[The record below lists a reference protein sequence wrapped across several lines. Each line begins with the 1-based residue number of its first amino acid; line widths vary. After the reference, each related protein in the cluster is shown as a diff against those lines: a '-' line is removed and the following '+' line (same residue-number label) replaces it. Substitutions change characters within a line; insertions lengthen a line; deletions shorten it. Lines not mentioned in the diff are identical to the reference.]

1 MISST
6 VKKLFLN
13 PMIISLIITFGC
25 AEESMVDSIDTDDI
39 QDLGIDQRTVATP
52 STSLDFDQSVEP
64 EADYDYDQA
73 TSEIACQLTA
83 LHQSNVTACLD
94 MLDYSMGTC
103 DLNGDI
109 FYALKTSDIE
119 TDFSCRDQDG
129 DCSYLCDGWTLPP
142 LLQDPDDRRAS
153 IRADQ
158 DMPNM
163 ANQGSIYPQGN
174 LLCTSPVE
182 EDTESLNICRYD
194 VIFREVSL
202 IKECENDGILW
213 IEPSEER
220 EGGFQVNLGWF
231 DLTSNV
237 TIPPLRVPIDF
248 QPSQIACAL
257 DTDFNWNVLLAHS
270 SSNLIYQFDN
280 GNTRFEPIVLNETLI
295 PRVEERDL
303 DLLMV
308 NESRLFS
315 WSYSNS
321 RNSQLDDLNRPITV
335 WRFSN
340 SRLYYG
346 DLPSQVIDQQ
356 MRCLT
361 CNNVS
366 MRLRS
371 AYLMDD
377 LTVKLSEEGF
387 EHELFNER
395 GPFKAIDSSDQ
406 LLALVPNEEEV
417 THLIFSLWSEASSL
431 DPTMMDSTLLDFPL
445 IFDASAWGFQ
455 SVTLKAMNGLNVLV
469 TLKESNAEIDETES
483 LKTTWGVYNAL
494 SDRLQLIDK
503 DELISQLSA
512 LGIGNN
518 LEWGDPLLH
527 HSWVSWPVQENG
539 ILNLITIQLSP

>member
-1 MISST
+1 
-6 VKKLFLN
+6 
-13 PMIISLIITFGC
+13 MIISLIITFGC
-25 AEESMVDSIDTDDI
+25 AEESMVDSIYTGDI
-39 QDLGIDQRTVATP
+39 QDLGIDPRIFTP
-52 STSLDFDQSVEP
+52 PSSSTDSDQPVDDDYDQSVY
-64 EADYDYDQA
+64 DDYDQA
-73 TSEIACQLTA
+73 MSEMASCQLTA
-83 LHQSNVTACLD
+83 LHQSNVTTCLD
-94 MLDYSMGTC
+94 ILDYSMGTC
-103 DLNGDI
+103 DLNEDI
-109 FYALKTSDIE
+109 FYALKESDIE

-174 LLCTSPVE
+174 LLCTSSVE

-231 DLTSNV
+231 DLTSNL
-237 TIPPLRVPIDF
+237 TSPPLRIPIDF

-257 DTDFNWNVLLAHS
+257 DADFNWNVLLAHS
-270 SSNLIYQFDN
+270 DLNIIYQFDN
-280 GNTRFEPIVLNETLI
+280 SDTRFEPIVLNEALI
-295 PRVEERDL
+295 PRLEERAL
-303 DLLMV
+303 NLLTV

-315 WSYSNS
+315 WSYSPPL
-321 RNSQLDDLNRPITV
+321 NSQLDDLNRPSTV

-356 MRCLT
+356 MGCLT

-417 THLIFSLWSEASSL
+417 SHLIFSLWSEASSL
-431 DPTMMDSTLLDFPL
+431 DPTMIDSTLLDFPL
-445 IFDASAWGFQ
+445 IFDASVWGFQ

-469 TLKESNAEIDETES
+469 TLKQIEEEPNAEIDETES
-483 LKTTWGVYNAL
+483 LKTTWGVYNVL
-494 SDRLQLIDK
+494 SDHLQLIDK
-503 DELISQLSA
+503 NELISQLST
-512 LGIGNN
+512 LGIGND

-539 ILNLITIQLSP
+539 ILNLITIQLSL